1 MDFLPAEPPGKVP
14 EEGGV
19 VVEAYRL
26 DKCTQRRAWQFLLF
40 AKIYENTR
48 KKKEENEA
56 LVFPTA
62 YHIILE
68 LSEHFSS
75 VVNGES

>member
-1 MDFLPAEPPGKVP
+1 MKIP
-14 EEGGV
+14 E
-19 VVEAYRL
+19 
-26 DKCTQRRAWQFLLF
+26 
-40 AKIYENTR
+40 